1 MRLTPDDARQRLVAH
16 DHGVLSTLHTV
27 RGIDSVPVVY
37 AVEGNLLGIP
47 IDTVKPKLSTNLQ
60 REANAAADPRATLL
74 VDHWNRDDWSNLWW
88 VRVHLT
94 AVKNPDPDAT
104 SRLADAL
111 ASRYPQYA
119 DKPFARIMV
128 FEIAS
133 MTGWSAAEEF
143 VNDV

>member
-1 MRLTPDDARQRLVAH
+1 MRLSSDVARKLLIAH
-16 DHGVLSTLHTV
+16 DHGVLSTLHPA

-37 AVEGNLLGIP
+37 AVDGDLLGIP

-60 REANAAADPRATLL
+60 RETNTAADPRATLL
-74 VDHWNRDDWSNLWW
+74 ADHWNRDDWSQLWW
-88 VRVHLT
+88 VRVHLL
-94 AVKNPDPDAT
+94 AVTNPNADDV

-128 FEIAS
+128 FEISS
-133 MTGWSAAEEF
+133 MNGWSASDS
-143 VNDV
+143 VSSV